1 MARNGKINTNPSG
14 SSHGEQLVANRLT
27 LMMRYMRDAFI
38 TIEEDFFPSF
48 RSLALLLDFIVAKEF
63 AEWHPRNLFQSI
75 CHNSE
80 EDRI

>member
-1 MARNGKINTNPSG
+1 
-14 SSHGEQLVANRLT
+14 
-27 LMMRYMRDAFI
+27 MMRYMRDAFI

-48 RSLALLLDFIVAKEF
+48 IIISLALLLDFIVAKEF